1 MGYCVIA
8 NCERGQSVNAK
19 TNNREREDRL
29 ATNALCDEAQ
39 LGRDHAPTLTAL
51 LIIAVDELRA
61 VNANLVAI
69 REAIERGGAADAL
82 VTPAEFASLLA
93 TSERE
98 LRRMRA
104 AGDLPKAVGSARR
117 PRWRRSDVDAF
128 LGKMRAKR

>member
-1 MGYCVIA
+1 
-8 NCERGQSVNAK
+8 VNAK
-19 TNNREREDRL
+19 TDNREREDRL

-39 LGRDHAPTLTAL
+39 SGNDHAPTLTAL

-61 VNANLVAI
+61 VNANLVAM
-69 REAIERGGAADAL
+69 REAIERGAADAL
-82 VTPAEFASLLA
+82 VTPREFASLLS